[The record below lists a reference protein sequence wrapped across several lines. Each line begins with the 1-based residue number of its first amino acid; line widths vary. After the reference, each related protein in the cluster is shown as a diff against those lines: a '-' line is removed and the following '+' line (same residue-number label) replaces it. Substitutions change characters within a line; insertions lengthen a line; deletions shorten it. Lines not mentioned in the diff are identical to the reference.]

1 MNIDDKI
8 GDQIEKLKA
17 SVDLLTL
24 VELCKLG
31 AKRDDVREVFGTLDN
46 NLFAKVNRI
55 INASKP
61 EQKQY
66 AKKEK

>member
-1 MNIDDKI
+1 MDDGVYKKID
-8 GDQIEKLKA
+8 QLRA

-31 AKRDDVREVFGTLDN
+31 ASRGDVREVFGTLDN
-46 NLFAKVNRI
+46 NVFAKVNTI
-55 INASKP
+55 VKK
-61 EQKQY
+61 KQEHKQN